1 MTPKEIAT
9 KLYQTIPLVPTGC
22 IVQDIIQDVQLGLY
36 KDCGDPN
43 KNWNKYKERCKELL
57 KQRNVVGTRL
67 VKKAY
72 FDAGDRECAMIYID
86 GQIIEGETHNQA
98 LTDYTNSLQI
108 KRRYNGGGYS
118 RDYMD
123 SELKENPKLEDL
135 PFCCLNKV
143 TEDILSHEPLKNI
156 YIETET
162 LSNATLEQVINA
174 VKSKYPDFTI
184 YKDDLN
190 KPPYEY
196 DDYKRL
202 AKTSRLFKKKVNKII
217 SKLKFA
223 NKIKLVDILD
233 PNNVEDYGVNTDYG
247 NRESAIVYLNGQVV
261 EGEIHREIL
270 EKMTENIKGNS
281 GFIENNELT
290 EVNLPIALASK
301 INGIDGNIYISIYT
315 DSITRTTLNEV
326 KDAIKAKFPDA
337 IVCKE
342 NDRYYNDENS
352 YIEII

>member
-9 KLYQTIPLVPTGC
+9 KLYQTIPLVTTGC
-22 IVQDIIQDVQLGLY
+22 IIQDIIQDVQSGLY

-43 KNWNKYKERCKELL
+43 KNWNKYKEKCKELL
-57 KQRNVVGTRL
+57 KQRNIVGTRL
-67 VKKAY
+67 KKKAY

-162 LSNATLEQVINA
+162 LSNVTLEQVISA
-174 VKSKYPDFTI
+174 VKSKYPDFII
-184 YKDDLN
+184 YKDNLDVA
-190 KPPYEY
+190 PYEY
-196 DDYKRL
+196 DEYKRL
-202 AKTSRLFKKKVNKII
+202 AKVSRLLKKRVNTIFSKI
-217 SKLKFA
+217 KFA
-223 NKIKLVDILD
+223 NKIKLIDILD
-233 PNNVEDYGVNTDYG
+233 PDNVEDYGVNTDYG
-247 NRESAIVYLNGQVV
+247 NRKSAIVYLNGQVV

-281 GFIENNELT
+281 GFVENNELA
-290 EVNLPIALASK
+290 EIDLPIALASK
-301 INGIDGNIYISIYT
+301 IDGIDGKEYISIYT
-315 DSITRTTLNEV
+315 DSITKTTLNEV
-326 KDAIKAKFPDA
+326 KDAIKIKFPKA
-337 IVCKE
+337 IICKE
-342 NDRYYNDENS
+342 DDRYYSDENS
-352 YIEII
+352 YIEVV